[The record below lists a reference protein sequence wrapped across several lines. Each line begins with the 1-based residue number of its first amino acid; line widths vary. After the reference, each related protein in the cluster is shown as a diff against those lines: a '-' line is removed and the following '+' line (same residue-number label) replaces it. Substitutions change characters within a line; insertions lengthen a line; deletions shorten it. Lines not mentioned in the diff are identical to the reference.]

1 MANIYSGNSLPL
13 KGLVSAI
20 TRLATDKPTST
31 HLLKLDRKEIAS
43 FFLEKKEKKKKEKRK
58 QENKKKQFKRKK
70 GNAEDIYKDLM
81 LGG

>member
-43 FFLEKKEKKKKEKRK
+43 FFLEKKEKKKKKR
-58 QENKKKQFKRKK
+58 ENKKTRKNNLKGKRGMLK
-70 GNAEDIYKDLM
+70 IYIKISC
-81 LGG
+81 